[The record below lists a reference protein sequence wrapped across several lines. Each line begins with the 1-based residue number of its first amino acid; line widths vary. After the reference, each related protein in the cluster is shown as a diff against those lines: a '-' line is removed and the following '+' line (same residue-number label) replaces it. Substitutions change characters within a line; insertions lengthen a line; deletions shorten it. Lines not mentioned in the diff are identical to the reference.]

1 MSGYLEGWGWRM
13 TAKRHHGTFWSAG
26 NILHFAEVVVIWI
39 IHVKTHQIVHR
50 KWMHFIVC
58 KLHLNKVGF

>member
-1 MSGYLEGWGWRM
+1 MSGYLGVENDGKEAPWKFLECW
-13 TAKRHHGTFWSAG
+13 KYSTFW
-26 NILHFAEVVVIWI
+26 LVEVVVIWI
-39 IHVKTHQIVHR
+39 IHVKTHQIIHR

>member
-1 MSGYLEGWGWRM
+1 MELSGVLEI
-13 TAKRHHGTFWSAG
+13 FY
-26 NILHFAEVVVIWI
+26 ILVEVVVIWI
-39 IHVKTHQIVHR
+39 IHVKTHQIIHR